1 MSDNPPDAADCGCG
15 AGSCWQ
21 VPGWIAALPTTALS
35 LTSMILTGI
44 GKDCCH
50 SPAGARGVILPITA
64 VALVCGATS
73 IMFLEC
79 TGSSIRK
86 RADFF
91 DVTTRNDLRL
101 RGRVCTAVSLVLY
114 VFALIAYGSE
124 WRSERDVQP
133 MVVVAFLSYFAAFV
147 AFTND
152 TSECRKLLPRPD
164 TKKKAQAAVTPATTV
179 AEQPRPAWN
188 LGDKL
193 QQLKDAKDRGLLSD
207 DEYEVAKQ
215 KAIENVVAREAVC

>member
-1 MSDNPPDAADCGCG
+1 
-15 AGSCWQ
+15 
-21 VPGWIAALPTTALS
+21 
-35 LTSMILTGI
+35 
-44 GKDCCH
+44 
-50 SPAGARGVILPITA
+50 
-64 VALVCGATS
+64 
-73 IMFLEC
+73 
-79 TGSSIRK
+79 
-86 RADFF
+86 
-91 DVTTRNDLRL
+91 
-101 RGRVCTAVSLVLY
+101 
-114 VFALIAYGSE
+114 
-124 WRSERDVQP
+124 